1 MKLNDALERIKSG
14 KSSINDFRYDK
25 ELILSLLDY
34 DIFLYN
40 SLSNSLKKDIEIL
53 SSVLSSDNIPFG
65 IKFGFDKE
73 LNFSENDDL
82 CNNYIS
88 VKLRSNYY
96 RLFCLICN
104 ILPDLH
110 YNLNDINDSFI
121 KKFEQLISCFS
132 SSDEQL
138 NIFKM
143 YFGLYNGNI
152 MGHDELSSLLKI
164 DASEIG
170 NMIQEVYNFLSD
182 DSMLK
187 FELILLS
194 RECNIN
200 ISDKMYLNATRT
212 LIEKKNGK
220 RMK

>member
-1 MKLNDALERIKSG
+1 
-14 KSSINDFRYDK
+14 
-25 ELILSLLDY
+25 
-34 DIFLYN
+34 
-40 SLSNSLKKDIEIL
+40 
-53 SSVLSSDNIPFG
+53 
-65 IKFGFDKE
+65 
-73 LNFSENDDL
+73 
-82 CNNYIS
+82 
-88 VKLRSNYY
+88 
-96 RLFCLICN
+96 
-104 ILPDLH
+104 
-110 YNLNDINDSFI
+110 
-121 KKFEQLISCFS
+121 
-132 SSDEQL
+132 
-138 NIFKM
+138 
-143 YFGLYNGNI
+143 

-194 RECNIN
+194 HECNIN

>member
-1 MKLNDALERIKSG
+1 
-14 KSSINDFRYDK
+14 
-25 ELILSLLDY
+25 
-34 DIFLYN
+34 
-40 SLSNSLKKDIEIL
+40 
-53 SSVLSSDNIPFG
+53 
-65 IKFGFDKE
+65 
-73 LNFSENDDL
+73 
-82 CNNYIS
+82 
-88 VKLRSNYY
+88 
-96 RLFCLICN
+96 
-104 ILPDLH
+104 
-110 YNLNDINDSFI
+110 
-121 KKFEQLISCFS
+121 
-132 SSDEQL
+132 
-138 NIFKM
+138 
-143 YFGLYNGNI
+143 
-152 MGHDELSSLLKI
+152 MGHEELSSLLKI

>member
-1 MKLNDALERIKSG
+1 
-14 KSSINDFRYDK
+14 
-25 ELILSLLDY
+25 
-34 DIFLYN
+34 
-40 SLSNSLKKDIEIL
+40 
-53 SSVLSSDNIPFG
+53 
-65 IKFGFDKE
+65 
-73 LNFSENDDL
+73 
-82 CNNYIS
+82 
-88 VKLRSNYY
+88 
-96 RLFCLICN
+96 
-104 ILPDLH
+104 
-110 YNLNDINDSFI
+110 
-121 KKFEQLISCFS
+121 
-132 SSDEQL
+132 
-138 NIFKM
+138 
-143 YFGLYNGNI
+143 